1 METIRSNGSNAGLPL
16 AKRNLADAAKRDT
29 RMSARLP
36 AALDPETVLR
46 AYASGIFPMAD
57 SARANDVFW
66 VEPRRRGVLPLRE
79 FHLPRSLAKLLRSE
93 RFILTADKA
102 FDAVLAGCAE
112 AVPDRKDTWI
122 NPLIANAYRDL
133 HRLGHAHSIEA
144 WTQDGELAGGLYGV
158 RLGGAFFGESMF
170 TRQRDA
176 SKCALAALAARL
188 RVGGFT
194 LLDTQFLTDHL
205 ARFGAREVTA
215 RTYRAQLASALGI
228 SADFFAF
235 DAFGVSPTPLP
246 PLPTLPASTVSGPV
260 SGNRIVQLLTQI
272 S

>member
-1 METIRSNGSNAGLPL
+1 MTV
-16 AKRNLADAAKRDT
+16 
-29 RMSARLP
+29 RLP

-57 SARANDVFW
+57 SATAKDVFW
-66 VEPRRRGVLPLRE
+66 VEPRRRGVLPLAE

-93 RFILTADKA
+93 RFVLTVDTA
-102 FDAVLAGCAE
+102 FGAVLAGCAE
-112 AVPDRKDTWI
+112 AVPGRAETWI
-122 NPLIANAYRDL
+122 NPLIGNAYRDL
-133 HRLGHAHSIEA
+133 HRLGHAHSVEA
-144 WTQDGELAGGLYGV
+144 WTPDGALAGGLYGV

-170 TRQRDA
+170 TRARDA
-176 SKCALAALAARL
+176 SKCALAALVARL

-194 LLDTQFLTDHL
+194 LLDTQFLTEHL

-215 RTYRAQLASALGI
+215 RTYRAQLASALGV

-235 DAFGVSPTPLP
+235 DAFALSPDLSPELP
-246 PLPTLPASTVSGPV
+246 PTLPASTVSGPV